1 MGVLSILG
9 LLTGVAL
16 IVTAVMQEGDSS
28 WFLNPMGI
36 AITVG
41 GTLCS
46 SLVTYRVRQLVGA
59 ALRYLKIVF
68 ASPPTCD
75 EGYELLL
82 EVAKQARREGFVNL
96 SVQRG
101 GRNLDFLS
109 AGVELLADG
118 VDPDQIHYIMQTRSQ
133 ILAEEYRLSERIF
146 GQLAQV
152 APMFGLLGTVIGLIL
167 MLNNVENTEAI
178 PRNMAV
184 ALVTTFYG
192 IALAGL
198 IFVPIAAKFRTHN
211 EEDQKVRDMMTMGVL
226 SVQAGDTTRLVKE
239 KLDTFVAEK

>member
-1 MGVLSILG
+1 MGVLSIIG
-9 LLTGVAL
+9 LLMGVAL
-16 IVTAVMQEGDSS
+16 IVTAVMQEGDPS
-28 WFLNPMGI
+28 WFVNPMGV

-41 GTLCS
+41 GTFLS
-46 SLVTYRVRQLVGA
+46 ALVTYRVRQLGGSFV
-59 ALRYLKIVF
+59 RYLRVIF
-68 ASPPTCD
+68 APPPRCD
-75 EGYELLL
+75 DGYELLL
-82 EVAKQARREGFVNL
+82 DVAKRARREGFVNL
-96 SVQRG
+96 SVQGG

-118 VDPDQIHYIMQTRSQ
+118 VDPDQIQYIMQTRSQ
-133 ILAEEYRLSERIF
+133 ILAEEYRLSERVF
-146 GQLAQV
+146 AQLGQV

-198 IFVPIAAKFRTHN
+198 VFVPIAAKFRTHN
-211 EEDQKVRDMMTMGVL
+211 EEDQKVRDMMIMGVL
-226 SVQAGDTTRLVKE
+226 SIQAGDTTRLVKE
-239 KLDTFVAEK
+239 KLDTFVATK